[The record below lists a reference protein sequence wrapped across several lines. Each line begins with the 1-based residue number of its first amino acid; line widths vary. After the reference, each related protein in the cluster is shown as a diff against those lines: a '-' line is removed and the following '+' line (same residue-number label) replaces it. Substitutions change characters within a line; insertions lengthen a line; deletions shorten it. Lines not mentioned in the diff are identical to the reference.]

1 MAAKTIKVSDD
12 SGSNYYTLPGNT
24 GEFSDQLGV
33 VDDTIF
39 GQTFRS
45 QQPNI
50 INWSVSANALYKGF
64 AGYVVDIKKSGSTT
78 AMTGEAMTLVSGK
91 TYKITNATKNV
102 WNRNVAVT
110 VYDNAVDHTADVVA
124 IDYLFGTVT
133 FDSGYTVT
141 GPVTVDGSYLPMAAL
156 AKYQNFSLTQSM
168 EAINDSDIPTLQA
181 NSGHATFSHGL
192 RTVNLEVS
200 GVYASTNGYRAA
212 LIARD
217 ELVLE
222 VNPDGGSK
230 TVARGF
236 FRPSTRTQQGAVG
249 ALEEE
254 TASFVLTVP
263 EGDFAP
269 FKWDFASNTDVSTA
283 VRKCLEAF
291 QNETTLDIQYLPDGT
306 TGLEGEALV
315 TDFSLSG
322 GMEAMNEFAVTFQ
335 GTGQV
340 STV

>member
-12 SGSNYYTLPGNT
+12 GGSTYYTLPGNT

-50 INWSVSANALYKGF
+50 INWSVNANALYKGF
-64 AGYVVDIKKSGSTT
+64 AGYMVDIKKSGSTT
-78 AMTGEAMTLVSGK
+78 AFTTEACTLVSGK
-91 TYKITNATKNV
+91 TYKITNAAKNV
-102 WNRNVAVT
+102 WDRLVAVT
-110 VYDNAVDHTADVVA
+110 VFDNAVDHTADVA
-124 IDYLFGTVT
+124 SIDYLFGQVT
-133 FDSGYTVT
+133 FDSSYTPTGPITVT
-141 GPVTVDGSYLPMAAL
+141 GSYLPMANL
-156 AKYQNFSLTQSM
+156 AKYQTFTLTQSM
-168 EAINDSDIPTLQA
+168 DAINDSDIPALQA
-181 NSGHATFSHGL
+181 NQGHATFSHGL
-192 RTVNLEVS
+192 RTVSLEVA
-200 GVYASTNGYRAA
+200 GVYAASNGYRAD
-212 LIARD
+212 LISRA
-217 ELVLE
+217 ELVIE
-222 VNPDGGSK
+222 INPDGGGK

-236 FRPSTRTQQGAVG
+236 FRPSTRAQQGNVG

-254 TASFVLTVP
+254 TANFVLTVP

-269 FKWDFASNTDVSTA
+269 FRWDFASNTDVSVA

-291 QNETTLDIQYLPDGT
+291 QNETKLDIQYLPNGT

-322 GMEAMNEFAVTFQ
+322 GMEAMNEFAVTLQ